1 MNDIEILTKLAEN
14 DMVTLGARYHSL
26 CLLTF
31 VNKARPRKEITKEEE
46 DRAKLHSQAFADLIS
61 YMEDCCD
68 GDAPV
73 FKLAD
78 LKKKYNNRLDELGV
92 TDKTYVH
99 SSRLC
104 ARILRALPD
113 FTATNHGHHVLLTN
127 KDTVGSALIQACHC
141 DSLDDDALLLMH
153 AAKVLRK
160 DTIDHQYSFEG
171 SFNDDS
177 QKNSAPASLLSTVNM
192 ILNGTDNADTQVVSP
207 AVSSI
212 SDLIVFNCVK
222 RSRDATEKKNI
233 RHVKETP
240 LPIYLALKIHGTV
253 RNKGKFTIPGK

>member
-1 MNDIEILTKLAEN
+1 MERKTARSHVFKLAEN

-113 FTATNHGHHVLLTN
+113 FTATNHGHHVLMMM
-127 KDTVGSALIQACHC
+127 HC
-141 DSLDDDALLLMH
+141 
-153 AAKVLRK
+153 
-160 DTIDHQYSFEG
+160 F
-171 SFNDDS
+171 
-177 QKNSAPASLLSTVNM
+177 
-192 ILNGTDNADTQVVSP
+192 
-207 AVSSI
+207 
-212 SDLIVFNCVK
+212 
-222 RSRDATEKKNI
+222 
-233 RHVKETP
+233 
-240 LPIYLALKIHGTV
+240 
-253 RNKGKFTIPGK
+253 